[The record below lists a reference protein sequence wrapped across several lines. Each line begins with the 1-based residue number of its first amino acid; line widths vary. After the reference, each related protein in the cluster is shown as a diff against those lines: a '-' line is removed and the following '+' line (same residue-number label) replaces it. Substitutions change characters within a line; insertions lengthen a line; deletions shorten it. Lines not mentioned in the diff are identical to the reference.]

1 MRSKKSYGNPSA
13 DPMMAD
19 AEMMGDPMMDDPMMA
34 DAEMAGAPMM
44 DDPMMDDPMMG
55 DPMMAEDAMAA
66 ERARG
71 EQMAAAAAAAAP
83 IPDKPYTTKKIEKL
97 SVELNKT
104 VQKLA
109 GDREEGMELPSL
121 EWEAPENYGKRW
133 PDPLPAPVFAPLFA
147 LDKVAKDLGFEKHD
161 LKLDGLTN
169 DSGITQTQ
177 VALRGMAKDKKF
189 AEAVRGPVQQPDE
202 MPAPPPRS
210 AMAPMDE
217 EEAALAEG
225 AMA

>member
-1 MRSKKSYGNPSA
+1 MRNKKSYGNPSA

-19 AEMMGDPMMDDPMMA
+19 AEMME
-34 DAEMAGAPMM
+34 DAE
-44 DDPMMDDPMMG
+44 MMG
-55 DPMMAEDAMAA
+55 DPMMAGDPMMEDPMMEDPMAQDAMAA
-66 ERARG
+66 EQARG

-83 IPDKPYTTKKIEKL
+83 VPDKPYTTKKIEKL

-109 GDREEGMELPSL
+109 GDREDGMELPSL
-121 EWEAPENYGKRW
+121 EWQAPEDYGKRW
-133 PDPLPAPVFAPLFA
+133 PEPLPAPVFAPLFA

-177 VALRGMAKDKKF
+177 VALKGMAKDKKF
-189 AEAVRGPVQQPDE
+189 AEAVQGPVQQPDE

>member
-1 MRSKKSYGNPSA
+1 MRNKKSYGNPSA

-19 AEMMGDPMMDDPMMA
+19 AEMME
-34 DAEMAGAPMM
+34 DAE
-44 DDPMMDDPMMG
+44 MMG
-55 DPMMAEDAMAA
+55 DPMMEDPMMAGDPMMEDPMMEDPMAQDAMAA
-66 ERARG
+66 EQARG

-83 IPDKPYTTKKIEKL
+83 VPDKPYTTKKIEKL

-109 GDREEGMELPSL
+109 GDREDGMELPSL
-121 EWEAPENYGKRW
+121 EWQAPEDYGKRW
-133 PDPLPAPVFAPLFA
+133 PEPLPAPVFAPLFA

-177 VALRGMAKDKKF
+177 VALKGMAKDKKF
-189 AEAVRGPVQQPDE
+189 AEAVQGPVQQPDE